1 MPANKDAFYYYHR
14 SQEHE
19 MTRLFFPSAVLA
31 VALVFPALAIAQDNG
46 TPTRA
51 EVKAEFI
58 QFKQAGF
65 DPTANDQVDYPESLQ
80 KAQQKLAMQRRTES
94 TSYGAST
101 SGTSTSGE

>member
-1 MPANKDAFYYYHR
+1 MPANKNVLHYYHR

-19 MTRLFFPSAVLA
+19 MTRLFFTSAVLA
-31 VALVFPALAIAQDNG
+31 VAIVFPAFAIAQDNG
-46 TPTRA
+46 APTRA
-51 EVKAEFI
+51 AVKADFI

-80 KAQQKLAMQRRTES
+80 RAQQKLAAQRQTES

-101 SGTSTSGE
+101 SGTSTSGD

>member
-1 MPANKDAFYYYHR
+1 MPASKDAFYYYHR

-51 EVKAEFI
+51 EVEAEFI

-101 SGTSTSGE
+101 SGTSTSGD